1 MNSNEL
7 QKILDNHKL
16 WINEEGGER
25 ADLQEADLRWANLQ
39 RANLRWANLQR
50 ADLQE
55 ADLQEADLDF
65 SCLPLWCGSKYMKVD
80 KNIASQIAAHF
91 CALDCDDKDFQKACK
106 AILKFALTNKHA
118 GDLGLEE

>member
-7 QKILDNHKL
+7 QKILDNHEL

-39 RANLRWANLQR
+39 RADLQR
-50 ADLQE
+50 ADLR
-55 ADLQEADLDF
+55 EADLDF
-65 SCLPLWCGSKYMKVD
+65 SCLPLWCGSKNMKVD

-91 CALDCDDKDFQKACK
+91 CALDCDDKDFQKARK